1 MDRPPAFDEVRMQA
15 WKILRQ
21 VEDSRTFAD
30 LSLDQT
36 FAKNPHWRPLDR
48 AFILELVLGTLR
60 WRGRID
66 LAIHLASK
74 YPEKNINFQL
84 LQLLRL
90 GAYQI
95 LFLDR
100 VPDSAAVN
108 ESVRLAKAIFKN
120 EKMSA
125 FVNAVLRAIARKKN
139 QEVFPPFA
147 SHPIEY
153 ITQALSHPRWMV
165 EGWVKEFGPEMTQK
179 ICVAN
184 NLRPPF
190 TVRVNTLKI
199 SREALRKKL
208 QAAGIDSFPTPFSP
222 EGLILKKSPFLAE
235 DELFQKGMYF
245 VQDEA
250 SQIIAHLLDP
260 RPGERVLDACAAPGG
275 KSTHLAQL
283 MEDQGEI
290 IALDLHRPKV
300 EVIQENC
307 RRLGISTI
315 QTFQTDA
322 TQPLPLPAQST
333 FDRILIDAPC
343 TGLGILHR
351 NPEVKWRRK
360 PQDAR
365 RLQGL
370 QMALL
375 ENVCSRLKTEGI
387 LVYSTCT
394 MTREEND
401 SVVEAFL
408 GRHKDFQVEDLRCIV
423 PESWQPLVDEKGFLR
438 TYPEMIIL
446 RENYRLDG
454 FFAARMKK
462 GI

>member
-1 MDRPPAFDEVRMQA
+1 MQA

-30 LSLDQT
+30 HSLDQT

-48 AFILELVLGTLR
+48 AFLLELVLGTLR

-66 LAIHLASK
+66 QAIHLASK
-74 YPEKNINFQL
+74 YPEKNINPQL
-84 LQLLRL
+84 IQLLRL

-120 EKMSA
+120 AKMSA
-125 FVNAVLRAIARKKN
+125 FVNAILRTLARKKS

-153 ITQALSHPRWMV
+153 ITQALSHPHWMV
-165 EGWVKEFGPEMTQK
+165 ERWVNDFGPELTQK
-179 ICVAN
+179 ICAAN

-199 SREALRKKL
+199 SREALREKL

-222 EGLILKKSPFLAE
+222 EGLTLKKSPFLAE
-235 DELFQKGMYF
+235 DELFQNGMYF

-250 SQIIAHLLDP
+250 SQVIAHLLAP

-283 MEDQGEI
+283 MEDRGEI

-300 EVIQENC
+300 EIIQENC
-307 RRLGISTI
+307 RRLGVSTV
-315 QTFQTDA
+315 QTFQADA
-322 TQPLPLPAQST
+322 TQPLPFPLPFT
-333 FDRILIDAPC
+333 FDRILLDAPC

-360 PQDAR
+360 PQDPR
-365 RLQGL
+365 RLQRL
-370 QMALL
+370 QLALL
-375 ENVCSRLKTEGI
+375 ENICSRLKKGGI

-401 SVVEAFL
+401 AVVEDFL
-408 GRHKDFQVEDLRCIV
+408 GKHKDFQVEDLRCIA
-423 PESWQPLVDEKGFLR
+423 PESWHPLVDKKGFLR
-438 TYPEMIIL
+438 TYPEMIL
-446 RENYRLDG
+446 PRENYRMDG

-462 GI
+462 EK

>member
-1 MDRPPAFDEVRMQA
+1 MGRPPAFDEVRMQA

-21 VEDSRTFAD
+21 VEDSRAFAD

-48 AFILELVLGTLR
+48 AFLLELVLGTLR

-66 LAIHLASK
+66 LAIHLASN
-74 YPEKNINFQL
+74 YPEKNINSQL

-90 GAYQI
+90 GGYQI

-165 EGWVKEFGPEMTQK
+165 EGWLKDFGPELTQK

-199 SREALRKKL
+199 SREILREKFK
-208 QAAGIDSFPTPFSP
+208 AAGVDSLPTPFSP
-222 EGLILKKSPFLAE
+222 EGLFLKKSPFLAE

-275 KSTHLAQL
+275 KSTHMAQL
-283 MEDQGEI
+283 MEDRGEM
-290 IALDLHRPKV
+290 IALDLHSSKV

-307 RRLGISTI
+307 RRLGISVI
-315 QTFQTDA
+315 QTLRADA
-322 TQPLPLPAQST
+322 TRPLPLPAQLT

-360 PQDAR
+360 PQDAL

-375 ENVCSRLKTEGI
+375 ENVCSRLKTRGI

-401 SVVEAFL
+401 SVIEAFL
-408 GRHKDFQVEDLRCIV
+408 GKHKDFQVEDLRFIV
-423 PESWQPLVDEKGFLR
+423 PDSWQPLVDEKGFLR
-438 TYPEMIIL
+438 TYPQRIIP
-446 RENYRLDG
+446 REDYRLDG
-454 FFAARMKK
+454 FFAARMRKK
-462 GI
+462 

>member
-1 MDRPPAFDEVRMQA
+1 MDKPPAVDEVRMQA

-21 VEDSRTFAD
+21 VEESGAFAD
-30 LSLDQT
+30 LSLDQA

-48 AFILELVLGTLR
+48 AFLLELVLGTLR

-66 LAIHLASK
+66 HAIHLASA
-74 YPEKNINFQL
+74 YPGKNIQAQL

-120 EKMSA
+120 AKMSA
-125 FVNAVLRAIARKKN
+125 FVNAVLRTLSRKKD
-139 QEVFPPFA
+139 QKIFPSFLA
-147 SHPIEY
+147 HPVEY
-153 ITQALSHPRWMV
+153 VTQALSHPRWMV
-165 EGWVKEFGPEMTQK
+165 ESWIKDWGPETTREV
-179 ICVAN
+179 CAAN

-199 SREALRKKL
+199 SRENLREEFK
-208 QAAGIDSFPTPFSP
+208 GVGMDSLPTPFSP
-222 EGLILKKSPFLAE
+222 EGLILKKSPSLTE
-235 DELFQKGMYF
+235 DALFQKGMYF

-250 SQIIAHLLDP
+250 SQMISHLLAP
-260 RPGERVLDACAAPGG
+260 RPGQRVLDACAAPGG
-275 KSTHLAQL
+275 KCTHVAQL
-283 MEDQGEI
+283 MEGRGEL
-290 IALDLHRPKV
+290 IALDLHDSKLQA
-300 EVIQENC
+300 IQENC
-307 RRLGISTI
+307 RRLGITTV
-315 QTFQTDA
+315 QTFRADA
-322 TQPLPLPAQST
+322 TQPLPFPAQVT

-351 NPEVKWRRK
+351 NPEIKWRRK
-360 PQDAR
+360 PQDPLR
-365 RLQGL
+365 SQSL

-375 ENVCSRLKTEGI
+375 ENVCSRLKKGGI

-408 GRHKDFQVEDLRCIV
+408 GRHKDFQSEDLRSIL
-423 PESWQPLVDEKGFLR
+423 PKSWQPLIDDKGFLR
-438 TYPEMIIL
+438 TYPQMIIPK
-446 RENYRLDG
+446 EGYRLDG
-454 FFAARMKK
+454 FFAARMRKVR
-462 GI
+462 